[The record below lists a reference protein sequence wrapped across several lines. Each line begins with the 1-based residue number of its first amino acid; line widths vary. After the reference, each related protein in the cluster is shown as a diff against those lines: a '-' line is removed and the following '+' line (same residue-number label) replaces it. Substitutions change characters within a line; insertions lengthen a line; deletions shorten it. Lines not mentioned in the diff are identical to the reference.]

1 MDIDVG
7 MLKQTGE
14 ELGYEGPALTKFIQE
29 ERSRLI
35 IEFKEN
41 QQHAREARK
50 AEREEA
56 KAQRE
61 EAKAQAQREA
71 EERSEKRKFEEKE
84 RERQFELERIKTEIT
99 VRAEGTGG
107 QSQDSYMMGAK
118 LPKLSEFKE
127 GEDMD
132 AFLVRFE

>member
-14 ELGYEGPALTKFIQE
+14 VLGYEGPALTKFIQE

-56 KAQRE
+56 KA
-61 EAKAQAQREA
+61 KTQREA

-84 RERQFELERIKTEIT
+84 REKQFELERIKTEIT

-118 LPKLSEFKE
+118 LPKLSEISGRGNKSKFVVSK
-127 GEDMD
+127 G
-132 AFLVRFE
+132 LIYRLY